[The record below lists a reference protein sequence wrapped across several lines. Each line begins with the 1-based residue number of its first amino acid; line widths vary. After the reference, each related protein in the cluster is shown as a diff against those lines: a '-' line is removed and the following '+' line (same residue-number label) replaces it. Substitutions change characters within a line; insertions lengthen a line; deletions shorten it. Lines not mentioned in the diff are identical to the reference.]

1 MYLKPESADLSF
13 VADILFCH
21 VLFSSSVRPSEVIN
35 LGIKYKER
43 NIFKKKTSNLYSGEG
58 IQKSSSK

>member
-1 MYLKPESADLSF
+1 MYLKTEGACSSF
-13 VADILFCH
+13 VVDILFHH
-21 VLFSSSVRPSEVIN
+21 VLFFSSVKPSEVIN

-43 NIFKKKTSNLYSGEG
+43 NILKKKIHNLYSGEV